1 MYKVFSINLV
11 GIYIDTF
18 TLTLKVYLKIKSL
31 VCFPLIRFQFRKPT
45 LFPSEHT
52 TVHSF
57 PSQELLV
64 EPLHSKEWG
73 ASASALG
80 LGLADAANT
89 RRESRVS
96 WMTVL
101 RGVMV
106 DTECRLVNLWKGEHD
121 DL

>member
-1 MYKVFSINLV
+1 M
-11 GIYIDTF
+11 
-18 TLTLKVYLKIKSL
+18 
-31 VCFPLIRFQFRKPT
+31 
-45 LFPSEHT
+45 FPSEHS
-52 TVHSF
+52 TVHSL
-57 PSQELLV
+57 PLQELLV
-64 EPLHSKEWG
+64 EPEHSKEWG

-106 DTECRLVNLWKGEHD
+106 DTECRLVNLWTGKYARHK
-121 DL
+121 